1 MASARKLRCGPR
13 NSGIKVS
20 SERLS
25 ARMPAAAMLGT
36 RKPRQKELILI

>member
-1 MASARKLRCGPR
+1 MASARKLRYRPR

-20 SERLS
+20 SKRLL
-25 ARMPAAAMLGT
+25 ARIPAAVILGT